1 VKILYSLPHPADRLS
16 SSDSGHTVRANALLN
31 AMEQVGHEVIRL
43 EAAESQGSSSFVV
56 SFYRNVV
63 KKVMPAPIAMR
74 LRDRGR
80 IRYGRAYA
88 NRLIEMIQKTRPDL
102 ILETHIAFSLA
113 SNIASATTAVPYML
127 DDVAPSWEE
136 ANMYGVGLK
145 EEAVAIHRQTTR
157 DARLLVAV
165 NNTMKANLL
174 KDGLPEEKIV
184 VVENGI
190 DGNTFH
196 LGINGTARLR
206 QWNIDENAFVIV
218 FVGSFQ
224 PYHRVDLLLNAFA
237 RMKAERPLHLLL
249 VGEGSKSA
257 EARALAQQLGLMPHV
272 TFTGS
277 VPYAEVP
284 SYLAAGDVTVM
295 PATNDYGNPM
305 KIYEYMALGKP
316 VVAPD
321 QPTIT
326 EIIRHG
332 HDGYLFE
339 RENVNALAD
348 ALLKLVNDSDLCQR
362 LGKEAA
368 RSAENHTWLKRAEKL
383 TAALAAAGIG

>member
-16 SSDSGHTVRANALLN
+16 SSGSGHTVRANALLN

-43 EAAESQGSSSFVV
+43 EAATSQGSSSFVV

-63 KKVMPAPIAMR
+63 KKIMPAPIAMR

-88 NRLIEMIQKTRPDL
+88 NCLVEMIQKARPDL

-113 SNIASATTAVPYML
+113 SNIASAMTAVPYML

-190 DGNTFH
+190 DGNAFH
-196 LGINGTARLR
+196 VGINGTARLR
-206 QWNIDENAFVIV
+206 QWNIDESAFVIV

-237 RMKAERPLHLLL
+237 RMQTDKPLHLLL
-249 VGEGSKSA
+249 VGEGGKSA
-257 EARALAQQLGLMPHV
+257 EARALAQQLGLSSRV

-316 VVAPD
+316 IVAPD

-326 EIIRHG
+326 EIVRHG

-339 RENVNALAD
+339 RENIDALAT
-348 ALLKLVNDSDLCQR
+348 ALLKLVNDPDLCQR

-383 TAALAAAGIG
+383 TGALNAIGIG